1 MIFNMNGGQGTLL
14 NFYVL
19 GGISA
24 PANPKENTIFV
35 KTNVEITSW
44 VLSIDEPSSP
54 KAGMIWIPVTTSGSL
69 KFNAL
74 KRNNVSV
81 YLNSAKRVQQY
92 VDGAWVS
99 KTTLYYADGE
109 WIQLSDDW
117 DGYYFKNGDQY
128 TERTGGWTCSSDA
141 NSEASVGDT
150 IYCWSNGWSAA
161 FSNDTMVST
170 VNRVDLTNVDTL
182 YATGTFVGYAIYMCV
197 GKEKTNWV
205 YTDLRVSPS
214 NNTCTFDVSS
224 LTGEYYIYFNGHGGQ
239 DGIAQANISAVWG
252 V

>member
-1 MIFNMNGGQGTLL
+1 MIFNMNGGAGTLL
-14 NFYVL
+14 NFNVL

-44 VLSIDEPSSP
+44 VLSVDTPSS
-54 KAGMIWIPVTTSGSL
+54 AEGMVWIPVTTSGSL

-74 KRNNVSV
+74 KKNGVSV
-81 YLNSAKRVQQY
+81 YLDNSRIVKQY
-92 VDGAWVS
+92 VGGQWVS
-99 KTTLYYADGE
+99 KTTLYYSNGE
-109 WIQLSDDW
+109 WTQLSDDW

-128 TERTGGWTCSSDA
+128 TERTGGWVGSHDA
-141 NSEASVGDT
+141 NSETSVGDT
-150 IYCWSNGWSAA
+150 LYCWSNGWSAA
-161 FSNDTMVST
+161 FSNDAMVST
-170 VNRVDLTNVDTL
+170 VKRVDLTNVKTL
-182 YATGTFVGYAIYMCV
+182 YATGNCVGYAIYMCV

-214 NNTCTFDVSS
+214 NGTYTFDVSN

-239 DGIAQANISAVWG
+239 DGVAQAHISAVWG